1 MTFKTTGFWS
11 FVGLV
16 WQELSSWGAG
26 AEFSFYDHLQERI
39 DQLEQELTQVRNPP
53 SSAKN
58 DMPPGMIGC

>member
-1 MTFKTTGFWS
+1 MTFKTTGIRS

-26 AEFSFYDHLQERI
+26 VEFSFYDHLQERI
-39 DQLEQELTQVRNPP
+39 DQLEQELMQVKKPP

-58 DMPPGMIGC
+58 DMPSGMIGC